1 MTVDSSWKLAARL
14 DSLRIRSEMLYSV
27 RRFFHENDFI
37 EVETP
42 LLIPAPAPE
51 EHIEAVQAGTWFLQT
66 SPELCMKRLLAA
78 GYQNIY
84 QICKCFRKGERGGRH
99 LPEFTILEWYRADA
113 DYQDLMGDCEDLVSR
128 ISSDLGVAGIF
139 SSRGGKISLQKP
151 WGRITVEDAFI
162 RHAGIKAAEA
172 LERGSFEEILTS
184 EIEPRLGLDMPVFL
198 CDYPKEMAALAR
210 LKKETPEVA
219 ERFELYIDGMEI
231 ANAFSELTDPVEQK
245 RRFVE
250 ASRKREQEGYAIY
263 PEPEPF
269 LQALS
274 RMPPSAGIALGMDR
288 LAMLFA
294 GRQRIDD
301 VVAFT
306 PEML

>member
-1 MTVDSSWKLAARL
+1 
-14 DSLRIRSEMLYSV
+14 
-27 RRFFHENDFI
+27 
-37 EVETP
+37 
-42 LLIPAPAPE
+42 
-51 EHIEAVQAGTWFLQT
+51 
-66 SPELCMKRLLAA
+66 MKRLLAA
-78 GYQNIY
+78 GYQRIY

-99 LPEFTILEWYRADA
+99 LSEFTILEWYRADA
-113 DYQDLMGDCEDLVSR
+113 DYQDLMGDCEDLISR
-128 ISSDLGVAGIF
+128 VSSDLGMAEIF
-139 SSRGGKISLQKP
+139 SRQGGQVSLKKP
-151 WGRITVEDAFI
+151 WERITVEDAFI
-162 RHAGIKAAEA
+162 RYAGIGATEA
-172 LERGSFEEILTS
+172 LKKRCFEEILTS
-184 EIEPRLGLDMPVFL
+184 EVEPRLGLDVPVFL

-210 LKKETPEVA
+210 FREGTPEVA

-274 RMPPSAGIALGMDR
+274 RMPPSAGIALGVDR

-294 GRQRIDD
+294 GRELIDD